1 MKHLQNVELKNRTN
15 RRRKEVSREMKI
27 GLKNVKTDLAMKHI
41 AFEVDGEE
49 HFISFYYSHRKAS
62 KIFHLI
68 LSQ

>member
-1 MKHLQNVELKNRTN
+1 
-15 RRRKEVSREMKI
+15 MKI

-49 HFISFYYSHRKAS
+49 HFISFYFSHRKAS